1 MEPETTALITDPMGV
16 FGFLAAIVAGVFW
29 VSELPR
35 CKKLFEVVP
44 PVIYVY
50 FLPMLA
56 TTAGITPSAS
66 PLYDWTVPYL
76 LLFALLMLM
85 VSVDVMSIAR
95 LGGMALFMVAAGTVG
110 IVIGGP
116 ISLLIFQDALP
127 ADAWTGFAALSG
139 SWIGGTANMVAIA
152 ESVGTSPDAM
162 GPVIVVD
169 TVVGY
174 GWMGVLI
181 ALVGFQSRFDRR
193 TKARTEAVEE
203 TNSRLAEMDRERRP
217 TTLRDA
223 VVMIGFGMACAVGA
237 QRLGS
242 AFPAVGDPTIIS
254 GTTWSILI
262 VVTGGLALSFTRL
275 RDLEKAGASG
285 LGYTALVPAPGRHRR
300 PGRPE
305 GRARRAGVPCSR
317 RSLDR
322 DPRRRAVDRGPDRA
336 RAPLLRGDGQHG
348 EHRGR
353 GLGAGGG
360 GRVPPRDGADWIAH
374 GGGGVHSGDL
384 RRAAVCVAAGGGGR
398 LSPQAG
404 RKMES
409 LLYHMYSVIYIWRN
423 TIPGKVPTAPCYRD
437 LGPRCSEQGA
447 KACSTPS
454 IRSSAS

>member
-1 MEPETTALITDPMGV
+1 MEPEMTALITDPMGV

-193 TKARTEAVEE
+193 TRARTEAVEE
-203 TNSRLAEMDRERRP
+203 TNRRLADMDRERRP

-285 LGYTALVPAPGRHRR
+285 LGYTALYLLL
-300 PGRPE
+300 
-305 GRARRAGVPCSR
+305 AGIGAQAD
-317 RSLDR
+317 L
-322 DPRRRAVDRGPDRA
+322 RAVLDAPVYLAAGAVWIAIHVGVLLIAARIV
-336 RAPLLRGDGQHG
+336 RAPLFFVATGSMANIGG
-348 EHRGR
+348 AASAPVVAGVYHRAMAPI
-353 GLGAGGG
+353 GLLMAVVGYILGIYAALLCAWLLGLVGG
-360 GRVPPRDGADWIAH
+360 
-374 GGGGVHSGDL
+374 
-384 RRAAVCVAAGGGGR
+384 
-398 LSPQAG
+398 
-404 RKMES
+404 
-409 LLYHMYSVIYIWRN
+409 
-423 TIPGKVPTAPCYRD
+423 
-437 LGPRCSEQGA
+437 
-447 KACSTPS
+447 
-454 IRSSAS
+454 

>member
-85 VSVDVMSIAR
+85 VSVDVMSIVR

-193 TKARTEAVEE
+193 TRARTEAVEE

-285 LGYTALVPAPGRHRR
+285 LGYTALYLLL
-300 PGRPE
+300 
-305 GRARRAGVPCSR
+305 AGIGAQAD
-317 RSLDR
+317 L
-322 DPRRRAVDRGPDRA
+322 RAVLDAPVYLAAGAVWIAIHVGVLLIAARIV
-336 RAPLLRGDGQHG
+336 RAPLFFVATGSMANIGG
-348 EHRGR
+348 AASAPVVAGVYHRAMAPI
-353 GLGAGGG
+353 GLLMAVAGYILGIYAALLCAWLLGLVGG
-360 GRVPPRDGADWIAH
+360 
-374 GGGGVHSGDL
+374 
-384 RRAAVCVAAGGGGR
+384 
-398 LSPQAG
+398 
-404 RKMES
+404 
-409 LLYHMYSVIYIWRN
+409 
-423 TIPGKVPTAPCYRD
+423 
-437 LGPRCSEQGA
+437 
-447 KACSTPS
+447 
-454 IRSSAS
+454 